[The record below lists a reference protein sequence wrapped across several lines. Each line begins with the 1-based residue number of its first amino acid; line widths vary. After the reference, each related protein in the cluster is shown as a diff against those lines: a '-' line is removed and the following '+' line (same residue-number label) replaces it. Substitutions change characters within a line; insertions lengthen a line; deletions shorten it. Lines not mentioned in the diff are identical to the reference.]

1 MQDESLTDDLF
12 KNVLLYVIFF
22 IGLNIFG
29 FIIVQILIFLVDII
43 GYTAQDIVVYL
54 AGV

>member
-1 MQDESLTDDLF
+1 MQEEITDDLF
-12 KNVLLYVIFF
+12 KNVLRYVLFF

-29 FIIVQILIFLVDII
+29 YITIKVMIFLVDII

-54 AGV
+54 AGI

>member
-1 MQDESLTDDLF
+1 MQEEITDDLF
-12 KNVLLYVIFF
+12 KNVLLYVLFF

-43 GYTAQDIVVYL
+43 GYTAQDIVVWISRR
-54 AGV
+54 